1 MEVYFVRFE
10 TLADLLLS
18 GTTGSSLCCL
28 TLGFGDLHL
37 YVLHDVTLWGEN
49 KIVVSYVV
57 VDKLPGRFVTL
68 DDRTT
73 CVEFSK
79 RPKNGYVAITHILD
93 APWVGALIGRVKS
106 ELEGGDL
113 IVTPES

>member
-1 MEVYFVRFE
+1 MDVLFVRFE

-37 YVLHDVTLWGEN
+37 YALHDVTLWGDS

-68 DDRTT
+68 DDKNMRL
-73 CVEFSK
+73 VFSNK
-79 RPKNGYVAITHILD
+79 PKNGYVAITHILD
-93 APWVGALIGRVKS
+93 APWAGRLIERVKS
-106 ELEGGDL
+106 ELEGGDVVG
-113 IVTPES
+113 IPES